1 MTPSLPTLQ
10 FIVKGGGRLSY
21 LPQSTDQYKRF
32 RKNRT
37 KTTQLRSSPFL
48 WWLMA
53 DFHALPTLTLKND
66 FLQVDVLKI
75 IGPLS
80 ISGLWV

>member
-1 MTPSLPTLQ
+1 
-10 FIVKGGGRLSY
+10 
-21 LPQSTDQYKRF
+21 
-32 RKNRT
+32 
-37 KTTQLRSSPFL
+37 
-48 WWLMA
+48 MA